1 MTKRFGTW
9 LAVFAAVL
17 LAAAVCVCMYFH
29 FWHIGQFDLQIG
41 QGASESP
48 DGAYRVTVSVC
59 PAETLPPDLY
69 GEDRLA
75 YINEEGLEAYV
86 VATLWS
92 EPTINERG
100 ETVWSDAHTKC
111 IYYDRYDGSEVSL
124 FWQDSSTVAIN
135 GRALAVPNG
144 RYDYRRSF
152 FD

>member
-1 MTKRFGTW
+1 MTKRSGTW
-9 LAVFAAVL
+9 LAVFVAVL
-17 LAAAVCVCMYFH
+17 LAAAVCAFVYFR

-59 PAETLPPDLY
+59 PAEALPPD
-69 GEDRLA
+69 
-75 YINEEGLEAYV
+75 INEEGLEAYV

-92 EPTINERG
+92 EPTVNERG

-111 IYYDRYDGSEVSL
+111 IYYNRYDSSEVSL
-124 FWQDSSTVAIN
+124 FWKDNSTVVIN
-135 GRALAVPNG
+135 GRELTVPKG